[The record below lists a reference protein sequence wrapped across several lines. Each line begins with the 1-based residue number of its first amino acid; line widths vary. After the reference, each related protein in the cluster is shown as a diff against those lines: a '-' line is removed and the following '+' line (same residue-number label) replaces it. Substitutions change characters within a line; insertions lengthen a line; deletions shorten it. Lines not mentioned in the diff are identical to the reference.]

1 MAKET
6 VLVTDGQLRSSL
18 AIVRSLGRRDV
29 RVICGES
36 TRFATALFSRY
47 TDETV
52 LYPSPESK
60 PEAFVSFVENLVR
73 SRSIDAVLP
82 VGHETTH
89 LICKHQERL
98 SPFTDLPVPD
108 YETFEAGWDKGKTF
122 EAASRADVPRPRT
135 ECPDS
140 PSEAVETADDIGFPL
155 VVKARNSS
163 GSRGLEFVE
172 ERSEFEAAYES
183 VHSRYPNPLLQERI
197 PQEGRMLGAAFL
209 YDDESEVRAQ
219 FACEFLREYPPSG
232 GPSTLHRSIE
242 GREIREY
249 GRRLLDE
256 LDWEGIAL
264 VEFKHDPRD
273 DTPKLMEVNPRF
285 WSSLHLPLFAGVD
298 FPWLVLQH
306 AHGNEIPETRSYTA
320 GVYARYMLP
329 GDLLHLAAVHD
340 REALREFFPLFDG
353 HTRYEI
359 PNRDDPGPAFGRLA
373 AMGRFALSPTMWRKL
388 VFRN

>member
-1 MAKET
+1 MAEET
-6 VLVTDGQLRSSL
+6 VLVTDGQLRSAL

-29 RVICGES
+29 HVICGES

-47 TDETV
+47 TDETLV
-52 LYPSPESK
+52 YPSPVSE
-60 PEAFVSFVENLVR
+60 PRAFVSFVEDLVR

-82 VGHETTH
+82 VGHETTE
-89 LICKHQERL
+89 LISEHQESL
-98 SPFTDLPVPD
+98 IPFTDLPLPVHK
-108 YETFEAGWDKGKTF
+108 TFDMGCDKGKTF
-122 EAASRADVPRPRT
+122 EAAGRADVPRPRT
-135 ECPDS
+135 ERPES
-140 PSEAVETADDIGFPL
+140 PSEAAEIADEIGFPL

-172 ERSEFEAAYES
+172 DRSEFEAAYES
-183 VHSRYPNPLLQERI
+183 VHSRYPHPLLQERV

-209 YDDESEVRAQ
+209 YDDDSEVRAQ

-242 GREIREY
+242 GSEIREY

-256 LDWEGIAL
+256 LDWTGIAL

-273 DTPKLMEVNPRF
+273 DTSKLMEVNPRF

-306 AHGNEIPETRSYTA
+306 AHGNAIPETRSYTA
-320 GVYARYMLP
+320 GVHARYLLP
-329 GDLLHLAAVHD
+329 GDLLHLAAIHD

-359 PNRDDPGPAFGRLA
+359 PSRDDPGATLGRLS
-373 AMGRFALSPTMWRKL
+373 AMGRLALSPTVWRRTI
-388 VFRN
+388 FRN

>member
-1 MAKET
+1 MATET
-6 VLVTDGQLRSSL
+6 VLVTDGQLRSAL

-29 RVICGES
+29 HVICGES

-52 LYPSPESK
+52 LYPSPVSK
-60 PEAFVSFVENLVR
+60 PEAFASYVEDLVR

-82 VGHETTH
+82 VGHETTE
-89 LICKHQERL
+89 LISKHQERL
-98 SPFTDLPVPD
+98 TPFTDLPVPAHG
-108 YETFEAGWDKGKTF
+108 TFESGCNKGKTF
-122 EAASRADVPRPRT
+122 EAARRADVPRPRT

-140 PSEAVETADDIGFPL
+140 PSEALEIADSIGFPL

-172 ERSEFEAAYES
+172 ERSEFESAYES
-183 VHSRYPNPLLQERI
+183 VHSRFPQPLLQERI
-197 PQEGRMLGAAFL
+197 PQEGRMLSAAFL
-209 YDDESEVRAQ
+209 YDDESQVRAQ

-264 VEFKHDPRD
+264 VEFKQDPRD

-298 FPWLVLQH
+298 FPWLVLQYTR
-306 AHGNEIPETRSYTA
+306 GNEIPETRSYTA

-340 REALREFFPLFDG
+340 RETLRDFFPLFDG

-359 PNRDDPGPAFGRLA
+359 PSRSDPGPTLGRLA
-373 AMGRFALSPTMWRKL
+373 AMGRFALSPTVWRRT